1 MAMSKS
7 EYGDAAEEAKTP
19 DGRKK
24 ARGKQILIVEDDR
37 LSMTLLSDFL
47 NAHGFKILKTFEG
60 LEAINLARDEHPD
73 LILMDIRLP
82 GISGFEVTRLLKQ
95 DNQTK
100 AIPIIAVTAFATPG
114 DETKALESGCAAY
127 ITKPVN
133 VGELLKTIEL
143 FLPSSSL

>member
-1 MAMSKS
+1 MSMS
-7 EYGDAAEEAKTP
+7 EYPDEPKGAESPEHEENAK
-19 DGRKK
+19 GR
-24 ARGKQILIVEDDR
+24 RILIVEDDR

-47 NAHGFKILKTFEG
+47 NAHGYRILKTSEG
-60 LEAINLARDEHPD
+60 SEAIKLARDGQPD

-82 GISGFEVTRLLKQ
+82 GISGFDVTRLLKQ
-95 DNQTK
+95 DDQTK

-133 VGELLKTIEL
+133 VDELLKTIGL
-143 FLPSSSL
+143 FLLGSPPTQ